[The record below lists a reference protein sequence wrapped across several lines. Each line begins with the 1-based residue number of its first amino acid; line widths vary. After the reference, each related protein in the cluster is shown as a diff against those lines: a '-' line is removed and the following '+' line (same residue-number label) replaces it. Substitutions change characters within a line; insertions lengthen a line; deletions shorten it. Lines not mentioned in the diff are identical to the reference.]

1 MSIMSRLLAVV
12 GLTVLVLPMAA
23 SADPGDWF
31 KLRDQRND
39 ARAENGVPD
48 GSLNNR
54 ESDRVE
60 SREQHADNVTGRALA
75 DGDLTLRE
83 RRKLDRVYDR
93 DSRFIYK
100 QKHDR
105 QSQ

>member
-1 MSIMSRLLAVV
+1 MTIMSRLFAVV
-12 GLTVLVLPMAA
+12 GLAVLTLPTVA

-39 ARAENGVPD
+39 ARAEQGAAS
-48 GSLNNR
+48 GSLTNR
-54 ESDRVE
+54 EGERVDN
-60 SREQHADNVTGRALA
+60 REQHADNLTDRALA
-75 DGDLTLRE
+75 DGDLTVRE

-93 DSRFIYK
+93 DSRFLYR